1 MSEREED
8 KTGLHKEI
16 SSIFQGVPIP
26 QNNGGQGPSD
36 THAPERTGHTEPKPT
51 TPEPQQPCDAPAPG
65 RTGHTE
71 PKPPTPEPQ
80 QPCDAP
86 APERTGYTEP
96 KPPAPEPQQPCDAPV
111 PERTGHTEPKPP
123 APEPQQPCDAPV
135 PGRTDYTKP
144 KQPALTPDFGD
155 ISRVEPQKPKAP
167 KPCQAMQSLP
177 KSTGA
182 RQPKADIDDIKK
194 NVSQKRT
201 TVKISSQ
208 TSWQQITSKLFAPKT
223 GASTTKQ
230 KAMVVTMPLLF
241 IVLIFMMLK
250 GGVFGTSVRNSEAFA
265 EDNGASVAT
274 VDLNTKID
282 WEIPAPYPTTLR
294 DPMRLGPVAA
304 AQTENGTR
312 TFVKLIV
319 KGILYTEDSRS
330 AVIGNHIV
338 HEGEEI
344 LGVTIVKINK
354 DSVELEM
361 NGKQWTQ
368 KVR

>member
-1 MSEREED
+1 MSEQERD
-8 KTGLHKEI
+8 KAGLHKEI
-16 SSIFQGVPIP
+16 SSIFKGVPIP
-26 QNNGGQGPSD
+26 QTDGSQEPSG
-36 THAPERTGHTEPKPT
+36 TPAPEHTSYTEPKPP
-51 TPEPQQPCDAPAPG
+51 TPQPEQPCDAPAPEH
-65 RTGHTE
+65 TGYTE

-80 QPCDAP
+80 KSEAP
-86 APERTGYTEP
+86 KPSQATQSLPKAAPERTGYTEP
-96 KPPAPEPQQPCDAPV
+96 KPPTPEPEPQKSEVPKAYQTTQSLPKAA
-111 PERTGHTEPKPP
+111 PERTGYTEPKPP
-123 APEPQQPCDAPV
+123 
-135 PGRTDYTKP
+135 
-144 KQPALTPDFGD
+144 TP
-155 ISRVEPQKPKAP
+155 EPQKPKTP
-167 KPCQAMQSLP
+167 KPSQAMQSLP

-182 RQPKADIDDIKK
+182 QQPKADIDDIKK

-250 GGVFGTSVRNSEAFA
+250 GGVFGTSMRNSEASA

-274 VDLNTKID
+274 ADLNNKID

-294 DPMRLGPVAA
+294 DPMRLGPAET
-304 AQTENGTR
+304 AQTENGTK

-344 LGVTIVKINK
+344 LGVTVVKINK

-361 NGKQWTQ
+361 NGKRWTQ

>member
-1 MSEREED
+1 MSEQERD
-8 KTGLHKEI
+8 KAGLHKEI
-16 SSIFQGVPIP
+16 SSIFKGVLIP
-26 QNNGGQGPSD
+26 QTDGGQEPSG
-36 THAPERTGHTEPKPT
+36 TPAPEHTGYTEPKPQ
-51 TPEPQQPCDAPAPG
+51 TPE
-65 RTGHTE
+65 TE
-71 PKPPTPEPQ
+71 PQKSEAPKPSQTTQSLPK
-80 QPCDAP
+80 A

-96 KPPAPEPQQPCDAPV
+96 KPPTPEPQPQKSEAPKAYQTTQSLPKAA
-111 PERTGHTEPKPP
+111 PERTGYTEPKP
-123 APEPQQPCDAPV
+123 Q
-135 PGRTDYTKP
+135 
-144 KQPALTPDFGD
+144 TP
-155 ISRVEPQKPKAP
+155 EPQKPKAP
-167 KPCQAMQSLP
+167 KPYQDMQSLP

-182 RQPKADIDDIKK
+182 QQPKADIHDIKK
-194 NVSQKRT
+194 TVSQKRT

-208 TSWQQITSKLFAPKT
+208 TSWQQMTNKLFAPKP

-241 IVLIFMMLK
+241 IVLIFMVLK

>member
-1 MSEREED
+1 MSEQERD
-8 KTGLHKEI
+8 KAGLHKEN
-16 SSIFQGVPIP
+16 SSIFKGVPIP
-26 QNNGGQGPSD
+26 QTDGGQEPSG
-36 THAPERTGHTEPKPT
+36 TPAPEHTNY
-51 TPEPQQPCDAPAPG
+51 
-65 RTGHTE
+65 TE
-71 PKPPTPEPQ
+71 PKPPTPEPE

-96 KPPAPEPQQPCDAPV
+96 KPP
-111 PERTGHTEPKPP
+111 
-123 APEPQQPCDAPV
+123 
-135 PGRTDYTKP
+135 
-144 KQPALTPDFGD
+144 TP
-155 ISRVEPQKPKAP
+155 EPQKPKAP
-167 KPCQAMQSLP
+167 KPYQSMQSLP

-182 RQPKADIDDIKK
+182 RQPKAGIDDIKK

-201 TVKISSQ
+201 TVKTVKTVKISSQ
-208 TSWQQITSKLFAPKT
+208 TSWQQITNKLFASKP

-241 IVLIFMMLK
+241 IVLIFMLLK
-250 GGVFGTSVRNSEAFA
+250 GGVFGTSVRNIKASVENNAS
-265 EDNGASVAT
+265 SVAT
-274 VDLNTKID
+274 ADFNTKID

-294 DPMRLGPVAA
+294 DPMRLGPAA
-304 AQTENGTR
+304 TAQTGTGPR

-344 LGVTIVKINK
+344 LGVTVVKISR
-354 DSVELEM
+354 DSVEFEM
-361 NGKQWTQ
+361 NGKKWTQ